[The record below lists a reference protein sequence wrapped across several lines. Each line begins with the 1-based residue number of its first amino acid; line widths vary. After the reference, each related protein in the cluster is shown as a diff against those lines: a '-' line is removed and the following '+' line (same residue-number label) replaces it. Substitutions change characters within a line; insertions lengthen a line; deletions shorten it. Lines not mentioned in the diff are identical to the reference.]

1 MVNFFW
7 KSEVNVLG
15 KAYKRANMEKCIS
28 IALTTQDSA
37 KMELLLGMA
46 SLAGTF
52 FFIYSTIYINN
63 FLM

>member
-7 KSEVNVLG
+7 KSEVNVLA
-15 KAYKRANMEKCIS
+15 KAYKKFQRANMEKCIS

-52 FFIYSTIYINN
+52 YFLFILYI
-63 FLM
+63 